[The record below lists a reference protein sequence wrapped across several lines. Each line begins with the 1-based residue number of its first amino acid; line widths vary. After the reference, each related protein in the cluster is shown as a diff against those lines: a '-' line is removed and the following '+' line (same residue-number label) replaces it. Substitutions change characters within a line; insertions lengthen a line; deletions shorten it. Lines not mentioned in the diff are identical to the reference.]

1 MIRFRDAT
9 GADWPHVCSL
19 LSAAALPTEDLG
31 AASLADFL
39 VAEDDGTPQPQMC
52 GFIGLEKLSGLG
64 LVRSLVVG
72 ETFRGR
78 GIASDLL
85 GQVERR
91 ARTMGITEL
100 WLLTIDADG
109 FFAARGFAV
118 EQREG
123 APDAIRNT
131 EEFRSLCPGDA
142 VLMRKSL

>member
-1 MIRFRDAT
+1 MISFRDAT
-9 GADWPHVCSL
+9 NADWPQVRLL
-19 LSAAALPTEDLG
+19 LSAAALPTEDLT
-31 AASLADFL
+31 ADSLANFL
-39 VAEDDGTPQPQMC
+39 VAEEDGASQLC
-52 GFIGLEKLSGLG
+52 GFIGLEELTGLG
-64 LVRSLVVG
+64 LVRSLVVS

-91 ARTMGITEL
+91 ARTMGMTEL

-118 EQREG
+118 EQRED

-131 EEFRSLCPGDA
+131 EEFKSLCPGDA